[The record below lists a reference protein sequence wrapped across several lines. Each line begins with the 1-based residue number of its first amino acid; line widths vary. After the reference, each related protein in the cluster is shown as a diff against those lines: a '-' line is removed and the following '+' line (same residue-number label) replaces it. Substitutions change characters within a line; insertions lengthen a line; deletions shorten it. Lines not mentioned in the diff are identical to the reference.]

1 MTLRGDLHQ
10 HGRRTIGGEHR
21 WSMLE
26 ARLVLPEQPFRR
38 PPDVSEARLLRSR
51 VDSVRGDPRVTLS
64 QNWSLQTMNA
74 RGFACQHFEKLRA
87 EKEPAGSIRLRFG
100 RFCDVIA
107 GSS

>member
-38 PPDVSEARLLRSR
+38 PPDVSEAALTASGVTRVLR
-51 VDSVRGDPRVTLS
+51 
-64 QNWSLQTMNA
+64 
-74 RGFACQHFEKLRA
+74 
-87 EKEPAGSIRLRFG
+87 
-100 RFCDVIA
+100 
-107 GSS
+107 